1 MIRTRNLLTVGGTAF
16 CALAIG
22 YFMQRDAPLQY
33 SSVISHPSG
42 LQQRVLAPFARAE
55 ADEYPMI
62 DVRDIKLTS
71 ALPGLPGPARLPQ
84 PTLEHVIDGAVSTD
98 EFGLLAPS
106 TDTMHGK
113 PGCDV
118 TVASSVLPLARV
130 ALSVDAPCFPN
141 QQVTVHHS
149 GLFFTDTT
157 DGSGILDVTIPALSE
172 QAVFIIEFD
181 NGAGA
186 VARAEVD
193 ELLDFERVAIQ
204 WGGNSGLQIN
214 ATSGN
219 SGELSQ
225 IAADADPYG
234 DVVRLG
240 KLGQGTSRMAE
251 IYSVPRD
258 QLAQSNAISL
268 TIEAEVTAANC
279 DRDIAAQSLEL
290 RANRS
295 LRMRDLTLSMPSCDA
310 TGDFLVLNNLVE
322 DLKIAGK

>member
-22 YFMQRDAPLQY
+22 YFMQRDAPSQY
-33 SSVISHPSG
+33 ASIIRHPSG
-42 LQQRVLAPFARAE
+42 LQQRVLAPFARADI
-55 ADEYPMI
+55 DEYAMLE
-62 DVRDIKLTS
+62 VRDIKLTS
-71 ALPGLPGPARLPQ
+71 ALPGLPVPTRLAQ
-84 PTLEHVIDGAVSTD
+84 PTLEHVTDGAVAARELSLPVPPGD
-98 EFGLLAPS
+98 P
-106 TDTMHGK
+106 MH
-113 PGCDV
+113 PELGCNV

-130 ALSVDAPCFPN
+130 ALSVEASCFPN
-141 QQVTVHHS
+141 QRVTVHHS

-157 DGSGILDVTIPALSE
+157 DGKGALDVTIPALSE
-172 QAVFIIEFD
+172 QAVFIIEFE

-193 ELLDFERVAIQ
+193 ELLEFERVAIQ
-204 WGGNSGLQIN
+204 WGGESGLQIN
-214 ATSGN
+214 AKSDNGVTPVTANDS
-219 SGELSQ
+219 
-225 IAADADPYG
+225 AYG

-240 KLGQGTSRMAE
+240 KLGNSTSRVAE

-258 QLAQSNAISL
+258 QLARSDAISL

>member
-1 MIRTRNLLTVGGTAF
+1 MIRTRNLMTVGGTAF

-22 YFMQRDAPLQY
+22 YFMQRDVTVQY
-33 SSVISHPSG
+33 ASMIPHPSG

-55 ADEYPMI
+55 VDEYGMLE
-62 DVRDIKLTS
+62 VRDIKLTS
-71 ALPGLPGPARLPQ
+71 TLPGLPLPSRLQQ
-84 PTLEHVIDGAVSTD
+84 PTLEHVTDGAVSAKFLTLPESQAD
-98 EFGLLAPS
+98 PLLP
-106 TDTMHGK
+106 K
-113 PGCDV
+113 LGCDV

-130 ALSVDAPCFPN
+130 GLSVDAPCFPN
-141 QQVTVHHS
+141 QRVTVHHS
-149 GLFFTDTT
+149 GLFFTDST
-157 DGSGILDVTIPALSE
+157 DGQGMLDVTIPALSE
-172 QAVFIIEFD
+172 HAVFIIEFD

-204 WGGNSGLQIN
+204 WGGESGLQIN
-214 ATSGN
+214 AKGDDGVRKKDTNPS
-219 SGELSQ
+219 
-225 IAADADPYG
+225 AYG

-240 KLGQGTSRMAE
+240 KLGNSSSRVAE
-251 IYSVPRD
+251 IYSFPRD
-258 QLAQSNAISL
+258 HLSQSDAISL
-268 TIEAEVTAANC
+268 TIEAQVTAANC

-322 DLKIAGK
+322 DLKIAEK